1 MSKRKRESRLTI
13 PKNRLTLS
21 ITLLV
26 ALGGCSGRNASK
38 ASRTAAPSQ
47 TNYEYVDPQSG
58 WRIRVVTPILK
69 SGKFIVE
76 TQPVQSAGDAI
87 GLKASDDFVGYE
99 IAYYSVTARTGGVFI
114 RFVSSKIIK
123 DGKSAKQT
131 RPLLPLFDLP
141 PNMGFVRLL
150 FLRQVSKADHS
161 QGILASSS
169 LEQLAEL
176 TRSVEAKPE
185 ENCRTNA
192 AAFCSWIPSGITAQ
206 AEKRDPVHRNKW
218 IPAW

>member
-1 MSKRKRESRLTI
+1 MARNTI
-13 PKNRLTLS
+13 STNCLILYTALV
-21 ITLLV
+21 V

-38 ASRTAAPSQ
+38 VSRTSTPPQNNS
-47 TNYEYVDPQSG
+47 EYVDPQSG

-76 TQPVQSAGDAI
+76 TQPVQSEGDAI
-87 GLKASDDFVGYE
+87 NVKASDDFVGYE
-99 IAYYSVTARTGGVFI
+99 ITYYSVTPRVGGVLI
-114 RFVSSKIIK
+114 RFASSEIIE
-123 DGKSAKQT
+123 DGKSVKQT

-150 FLRQVSKADHS
+150 FLRQVSRADHS
-161 QGILASSS
+161 QGILAAPS

-176 TRSVEAKPE
+176 TRIVEAKPE
-185 ENCRTNA
+185 EGCRTNA
-192 AAFCSWIPSGITAQ
+192 ETFCSWVPPGITAQ
-206 AEKRDPVHRNKW
+206 AEKRDPRRRNKW